1 MEEERRYA
9 YDMMD
14 ESRERFREDRERAK
28 RYINEDISDALGFFA
43 DPKFQQHL
51 VGAGLEMWMALNS
64 LVRNSP
70 APDFMKDFMEGADRN
85 KNVEYCR
92 KNEYC
97 RSKRNPDAP
106 RYREG
111 GEDYGKT
118 PADYGSDGPQPII
131 ITPAP
136 KKDADKEEDK
146 EGQ

>member
-1 MEEERRYA
+1 
-9 YDMMD
+9 
-14 ESRERFREDRERAK
+14 
-28 RYINEDISDALGFFA
+28 
-43 DPKFQQHL
+43 
-51 VGAGLEMWMALNS
+51 MALNS